1 MDVRTFE
8 AFSMKEAVKA
18 VKKTLGP
25 DAVIL
30 STKEKVMPN
39 GKQPVFEVTAAA
51 AQHSSKAGALSF
63 RGNDTSFTEQSPDI
77 DDGTTTLNARL
88 SVLCENI
95 PHRQQITSLEVGMSE
110 LKSILIEA
118 LRVKDGSNL
127 HGLPPHIVPIE
138 RQLRSM
144 GIEDACL
151 AELMRHL
158 QNTPIFEAGQT
169 GESIEGYFRD
179 HAIRWLM
186 KRIKIAPRWNLIPG
200 SLSIQAFAGPT
211 GTGKST
217 LVAKLAAYYFR
228 KEKCRVKVI
237 SVDQNRLA
245 ASEQMR
251 VFCKIIGIP
260 FASAFNAEDL
270 TAALES
276 SRDVDVV
283 LIDTPGLSPKDRDG
297 IESLKSLRS
306 KSGPIDFHLTLST
319 TEKESQ
325 MDHSIRAFSPLG
337 IQSLVFTKLDETW
350 SYGEIFNLSRRWGLA
365 LSFFGIGRSMPE
377 DLERATRERVVER
390 LFGIK

>member
-1 MDVRTFE
+1 MDIRTFE
-8 AFSMKEAVKA
+8 AFSMKEAVRA

-30 STKEKVMPN
+30 STKEKAVPN
-39 GKQPVFEVTAAA
+39 GKQPIFEVTAASNQYMTKPG
-51 AQHSSKAGALSF
+51 AQSF
-63 RGNDTSFTEQSPDI
+63 RGNEIPLFDQKSDC
-77 DDGTTTLNARL
+77 DDSKTALDARV
-88 SVLCENI
+88 SVLLENI
-95 PHRQQITSLEVGMSE
+95 PHRQQITSIEVGMGE
-110 LKSILIEA
+110 LKAILIEA
-118 LRVKDGSNL
+118 LRSKDGSFL
-127 HGLPPHIVPIE
+127 QGLPPHIVPIE

-151 AELMRHL
+151 AELLRHL
-158 QNTPIFEAGQT
+158 QNIPIFDAGQT
-169 GESIEGYFRD
+169 GESIESYFRD

-217 LVAKLAAYYFR
+217 LVAKLAAYYSR

-245 ASEQMR
+245 AAEQMR

-260 FASAFNAEDL
+260 FASAFSEDDL
-270 TAALES
+270 TGAIES

-283 LIDTPGLSPKDRDG
+283 LIDTPGLSPKDREG
-297 IESLKSLRS
+297 IEALKIFRS
-306 KSGPIDFHLTLST
+306 KSIPIDFHLTLST

-325 MDHSIRAFSPLG
+325 MDHCIRSFSPLG
-337 IQSLVFTKLDETW
+337 IQSLIFTKLDESW